1 MKQGRILLA
10 DDHAL
15 ILEGFQTILAPYYEV
30 VGAVTDGVS
39 LVEEALHC
47 KPDLIILDVTMP
59 LLNGIKAAGQIRKN
73 LPGIKLLF
81 VTMHS
86 SPTYLRAAFHVGA
99 TGFVLKSSAREE
111 ILDAVEKVMKGQ
123 VYITSGVAEESLE
136 YVREPIGK
144 QAVNAVN
151 LTARE
156 QEILQL
162 IAKGHSNKETGFLLQ
177 VSAKTVAFHREN
189 IKNKLGLRSTAE
201 LTQYAIQEGLI

>member
-123 VYITSGVAEESLE
+123 VYITSGVAEEGLE

>member
-1 MKQGRILLA
+1 MKRGRILLA

-15 ILEGFQTILAPYYEV
+15 ILEGFRTILGPHYDI
-30 VGAVTDGVS
+30 VGTVTDGIS
-39 LVEEALHC
+39 LVDVALES

-59 LLNGIKAAGQIRKN
+59 LLNGIKAAGQIRKK
-73 LPGIKLLF
+73 LPGVKFLF

-86 SPTYLRAAFHVGA
+86 SPAYLQAAFKVGA

-111 ILDAVEKVMKGQ
+111 ILDAVEKVMKGR
-123 VYITSGVAEESLE
+123 VYITPGVGGESLE
-136 YVREPIGK
+136 QFPDLGK
-144 QAVNAVN
+144 PAVNAKS

-156 QEILQL
+156 WEILQL
-162 IAKGHSNKETGFLLQ
+162 VAQGHSNKETGYLLQ
-177 VSAKTVAFHREN
+177 ISAKTVAFHREN

>member
-1 MKQGRILLA
+1 MKQDRILLA

-15 ILEGFQTILAPYYEV
+15 ILEGFQAILTPHYEI
-30 VGAVTDGVS
+30 VGAVADGIS
-39 LVEEALHC
+39 LVEAALHC

-59 LLNGIKAAGQIRKN
+59 LLNGIKAAGQIRKK
-73 LPGIKLLF
+73 LSGIKLLF

-86 SPTYLRAAFHVGA
+86 SPTYLQAAFHVGA

-123 VYITSGVAEESLE
+123 VYITPGVVGESLE
-136 YVREPIGK
+136 HFRDPIAK
-144 QAVNAVN
+144 QAVSASS

-156 QEILQL
+156 REILQL
-162 IAKGHSNKETGFLLQ
+162 IAKGHSNKETGYLLQ
-177 VSAKTVAFHREN
+177 VSAKTVAWHREN

-201 LTQYAIQEGLI
+201 LTQYAIQEGLV

>member
-1 MKQGRILLA
+1 MKRGRILLA

-15 ILEGFQTILAPYYEV
+15 ILEGFRTILGPHYDI
-30 VGAVTDGVS
+30 VGTVTDGIS
-39 LVEEALHC
+39 LVDVALES

-59 LLNGIKAAGQIRKN
+59 LLNGIKAAGQIRKK
-73 LPGIKLLF
+73 LPGVKFLF

-86 SPTYLRAAFHVGA
+86 SPAYLQAAFKVGA

-111 ILDAVEKVMKGQ
+111 ILDAVEKVMKGR
-123 VYITSGVAEESLE
+123 VYITPGVGGESLKQF
-136 YVREPIGK
+136 PDLGK
-144 QAVNAVN
+144 PAVNAKS

-156 QEILQL
+156 WEILQL
-162 IAKGHSNKETGFLLQ
+162 VAQGHSNKETGYVLQ
-177 VSAKTVAFHREN
+177 ISAKTVAFHREN

>member
-1 MKQGRILLA
+1 MKRGRILLA

-15 ILEGFQTILAPYYEV
+15 ILEGFRTILGPHYDI
-30 VGAVTDGVS
+30 VGTVTDGIS
-39 LVEEALHC
+39 LVDVALES

-59 LLNGIKAAGQIRKN
+59 LLNGIKAAGQIRKK
-73 LPGIKLLF
+73 LPGVKFLF

-86 SPTYLRAAFHVGA
+86 SPAYLQAAFKVGA

-111 ILDAVEKVMKGQ
+111 ILDAVEKVMKGR
-123 VYITSGVAEESLE
+123 VYITPGVGGESLKQF
-136 YVREPIGK
+136 PDLGK
-144 QAVNAVN
+144 PAVNAKS

-156 QEILQL
+156 WEILQL
-162 IAKGHSNKETGFLLQ
+162 VAQGHSNKETGYLLQ
-177 VSAKTVAFHREN
+177 ISAKTVAFHREN